1 MPTESFIIMQLIQSL
16 NGYLHIKNNHIVV
29 LKGANYPH
37 LIFST
42 IIQPLLAQEGQ
53 SIQVLDPESV
63 PFATIQGQLAQ
74 SFLGQQAIFW
84 LGNIDSVAKNDYEK
98 LKSYLEQ
105 YAGPHTVIF
114 FTAKVFSNKNGQ
126 SIELPK
132 TLSMKEAYS
141 LVQGDEQFQFR
152 VKTFIN
158 ALYKQSGNLTFDQ
171 ACIMMQYGALVG
183 RQRSAFFAD
192 WLPKIMVPETSLF
205 TLSTHF
211 FARKPKLFYK
221 EWQKIKN
228 NYPDMFWITYWSE
241 QTWRASQYLKLRPKN
256 FAAAKRI
263 AYRLPFSFI
272 NNDWKKIAPASLKQ
286 AHHDLYQ
293 IDYDLKNGATGPLFD
308 TWYGGWFS

>member
-1 MPTESFIIMQLIQSL
+1 MQSL
-16 NGYLHIKNNHIVV
+16 SKCLHEESKPVV
-29 LKGANYPH
+29 ALRGADYPH
-37 LIFST
+37 LLFPT
-42 IIQPLLAQEGQ
+42 IIQPLLAQKGQ
-53 SIQVLDPESV
+53 HFQVLDPGSV

-74 SFLGQQAIFW
+74 SFLGQQLIFW
-84 LGNIDSVAKNDYEK
+84 LGNIDMVAKKDYEK

-105 YAGPHTVIF
+105 YVGPHTVFF
-114 FTAKVFSNKNGQ
+114 FTVKEFDSKECKT
-126 SIELPK
+126 IELPQK
-132 TLSMKEAYS
+132 LTMKEAYS

-158 ALYKQSGNLTFDQ
+158 ALYKLAGDLTFDQ
-171 ACIMMQYGALVG
+171 ACIMMQYGALIG
-183 RQRSAFFAD
+183 RQRSAFFKD

-221 EWQKIKN
+221 EWQKIKD

-241 QTWRASQYLKLRPKN
+241 QIWRASQYLKLRPKN

-272 NNDWKKIAPASLKQ
+272 NNDWKRVVPTQLTQVHHSLY
-286 AHHDLYQ
+286 AM
-293 IDYDLKNGATGPLFD
+293 DYDLKNGASGPLLD
-308 TWYGGWFS
+308 AWYGSWFCD

>member
-1 MPTESFIIMQLIQSL
+1 MQLMQLISK
-16 NGYLHIKNNHIVV
+16 YLHEERKPVV
-29 LKGANYPH
+29 ALKGADYQH
-37 LIFST
+37 LLFST
-42 IIQPLLAQEGQ
+42 IIKPLLSQNEQ
-53 SIQVLDPESV
+53 SIQVLDPSSL

-74 SFLGQQAIFW
+74 LFLGQQSIFW
-84 LGNIDSVAKNDYEK
+84 LGNIDAVAKKDSEK
-98 LKSYLEQ
+98 LKNYLEQ
-105 YAGPHTVIF
+105 YVGPHTVLF
-114 FTAKVFSNKNGQ
+114 FTAKEFTSKECKT
-126 SIELPK
+126 IELPQ

-141 LVQGDEQFQFR
+141 LVQGDEQFAFR

-158 ALYKQSGNLTFDQ
+158 ALYKLAGNLTFDQ

-183 RQRSAFFAD
+183 RQRSAFFKD
-192 WLPKIMVPETSLF
+192 WLPKIMVPESSLF

-221 EWQKIKN
+221 EWQKIKD

-272 NNDWKKIAPASLKQ
+272 NNDWKKVAPTQLKQ

-293 IDYDLKNGATGPLFD
+293 IDHDLKNGANGPLLD
-308 TWYGGWFS
+308 GWYGSWFG